1 MGFKSLAQTRPTAKC
16 RLARTLGVSNS
27 DLCPPPVLVKRGDM
41 AKVAT
46 NLWRAVHTDQYPDGP
61 IKDEEPLPGVLYP
74 TFERTQ
80 IGTLPSGKPKYRDP
94 DIQITD
100 GKVPRGAGTSLYDK
114 ENFFRGKSWRYLRIP
129 KDTDIDPNLVVTG
142 PVWNEYIG
150 ANHYQIEA
158 IKPMF
163 PEVYRGALDNFARAA
178 VKKAYEDARR

>member
-1 MGFKSLAQTRPTAKC
+1 MAKSFKTCTFRSGT
-16 RLARTLGVSNS
+16 
-27 DLCPPPVLVKRGDM
+27 
-41 AKVAT
+41 KVAT